1 MLAYRLKASTGQASM
16 QAPQSMQ
23 ESASTEAL
31 PSTMLIA
38 LLGHSSTQDSQP
50 VHLLLSTSA
59 GIYNPFQNNRELR
72 IVLKRERHNNE
83 SFRNYNRKIAKFTDR

>member
-1 MLAYRLKASTGQASM
+1 MSGQIINHPPSIINDYRLIASTGQASM

-23 ESASTEAL
+23 ESGSMAAL

-50 VHLLLSTSA
+50 VHLPLSTSA
-59 GIYNPFQNNRELR
+59 GIQLSFQERLR
-72 IVLKRERHNNE
+72 LSLKTTE
-83 SFRNYNRKIAKFTDR
+83 S